1 MLKEYFV
8 LIKLK
13 LYLVTGFFFPCQFHK
28 RYHAQ
33 FGIRHFQNKTN
44 KKKLYLEQFTKVNTG
59 KYNSA
64 KPSPQKESQDETG
77 LENPEY
83 STFLTEFH
91 NALSPLK
98 ALRSP
103 KL

>member
-1 MLKEYFV
+1 MLSLVYDIFKTR
-8 LIKLK
+8 LI
-13 LYLVTGFFFPCQFHK
+13 
-28 RYHAQ
+28 
-33 FGIRHFQNKTN
+33 
-44 KKKLYLEQFTKVNTG
+44 KKLYLEQFTKVNTG

-103 KL
+103 KLWKLVSFCLAHCFPNVFFLLLS